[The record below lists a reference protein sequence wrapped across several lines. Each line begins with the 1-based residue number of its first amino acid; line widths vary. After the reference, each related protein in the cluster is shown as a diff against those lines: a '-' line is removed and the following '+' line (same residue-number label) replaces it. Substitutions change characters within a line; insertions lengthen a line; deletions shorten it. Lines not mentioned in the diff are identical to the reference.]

1 MDWKTDMPQT
11 DYDYIVVGSGAGGAA
26 ATYRLARSGKRV
38 LLLEKG
44 MRLPRNGVT
53 LDSNRV
59 LREGAFK
66 SHETWLDGRDRRFM
80 PEEYFNLGGKT
91 KWYGAA
97 LARFSPDEF
106 LPDDARGFLP
116 WPLDQDELNPYYA
129 QAGALLGLRQFS
141 IEPDLQGILT
151 RLMRVAPSWRSI
163 PLTLALS
170 PEIIDYPDEATHFD
184 GFASPRGLKGEA
196 ESRLLARVEDLPNLD
211 IVTGAAVTDLISH
224 PQSGDIVTGVR
235 CADGREYRAEAVLL
249 AAGALH
255 SPRLLAR
262 YLAHTGLDA
271 RLPGAG
277 LVGRFYKRHLLTAV
291 LAFGPRVYTDKL
303 RKTVLLLHRNLPHSS
318 VQPLGGWVDR
328 DIVAIESPRIVPA
341 TLKRALGE
349 RVYGFFLQTEDGSDA
364 RNRVIAEGPD
374 ALPRLDYDAARLPL
388 ALAEHRALVHRFQ
401 YALLRSG
408 LLPVAKG
415 IGLAGSAHSCGTLVA
430 GADPRHA
437 VVDPRGL
444 VHGMENLYVVDGSA
458 LPRIS
463 RVNPALTICAWS
475 LRVAH
480 HLEPKGETHED
491 KIARQHTVRA

>member
-1 MDWKTDMPQT
+1 MNRE

-26 ATYRLARSGKRV
+26 ATYRLARSGKHV

-66 SHETWLDGRDRRFM
+66 SRETWLDGRDRRFM

-106 LPDDARGFLP
+106 LPDPARGFLP
-116 WPLDQDELNPYYA
+116 WPIDHNELNPYYA
-129 QAGALLGLRQFS
+129 QAGALLGVRQFD
-141 IEPDLQGILT
+141 IEPDLQNILA
-151 RLMRVAPSWRSI
+151 RLMRVSSNWRSA

-170 PEIIDYPDEATHFD
+170 PEIINYPEEATHFD

-196 ESRLLARVEDLPNLD
+196 ESRLLARVENLPNLD
-211 IVTGAAVTDLISH
+211 IITGAAVSELIPH
-224 PQSGDIVTGVR
+224 PQASDVVAGVR
-235 CADGREYRAEAVLL
+235 CADGREYRGGRVLL

-262 YLAHTGLDA
+262 YLAHNGLDV
-271 RLPGAG
+271 RLPGAD
-277 LVGRFYKRHLLTAV
+277 LVGRYYKRHLLTAV
-291 LAFGPRVYTDKL
+291 LAFGPRVFTDKL
-303 RKTVLLLHRNLPHSS
+303 RKTVLLLHRRLPHSS

-328 DIVAIESPRIVPA
+328 DIVALESPRLVPDFFR
-341 TLKRALGE
+341 RALGQ
-349 RVYGFFLQTEDGSDA
+349 RVYGFFLQTEDGSDP
-364 RNRVIAEGPD
+364 RNRVIAEGQD
-374 ALPRLDYDAARLPL
+374 TLPRLDYDAARLPA

-401 YALLRSG
+401 YAMLRSG

-430 GADPRHA
+430 GTDPRHA
-437 VVDPRGL
+437 VVDPHGR
-444 VHGMENLYVVDGSA
+444 VHGLENLYVVDGSV

-480 HLEPKGETHED
+480 HLEPKGENHEE
-491 KIARQHTVRA
+491 KIAREHTVRA

>member
-1 MDWKTDMPQT
+1 
-11 DYDYIVVGSGAGGAA
+11 
-26 ATYRLARSGKRV
+26 
-38 LLLEKG
+38 
-44 MRLPRNGVT
+44 
-53 LDSNRV
+53 
-59 LREGAFK
+59 
-66 SHETWLDGRDRRFM
+66 M

-97 LARFSPDEF
+97 LARFDADEF
-106 LPDDARGFLP
+106 RRDDERGFLP
-116 WPLDQDELNPYYA
+116 WPIDHDELNPYYA
-129 QAGALLGLRQFS
+129 QAAALLGVRHFS
-141 IEPDLQGILT
+141 IEPDLQRLLT
-151 RLMRVAPSWRSI
+151 RLMRGNSGWHTA

-170 PEIIDYPDEATHFD
+170 PEIINYPDEATHFD

-211 IVTGAAVTDLISH
+211 IVTGAAVTELI
-224 PQSGDIVTGVR
+224 PQSPAGDAVAGVR
-235 CADGREYRAEAVLL
+235 CADGREYRAGTVLL
-249 AAGALH
+249 AAGAMH

-262 YLAHTGLDA
+262 YLSATGLDA
-271 RLPGAG
+271 RLPNAD

-291 LAFGPRVYTDKL
+291 LAFGPRPFTDKL
-303 RKTVLLLHRNLPHSS
+303 RKTVLLLHRDLSHSS

-328 DIVAIESPRIVPA
+328 EIVALESPRLLPDA
-341 TLKRALGE
+341 LKRALGE
-349 RVYGFFLQTEDGSDA
+349 RVYGFFLQTEDGSDP

-374 ALPRLDYDAARLPL
+374 TLPRLDYDAARLPA
-388 ALAEHRALVHRFQ
+388 ALAEHRSLVRRFQ
-401 YALLRSG
+401 YALFRGG

-430 GADPRHA
+430 GVDPHHA
-437 VVDPRGL
+437 VVDSRGR
-444 VHGMENLYVVDGSA
+444 VHGLENLYVVDGSV

-480 HLEPKGETHED
+480 YLEPKGENHEE